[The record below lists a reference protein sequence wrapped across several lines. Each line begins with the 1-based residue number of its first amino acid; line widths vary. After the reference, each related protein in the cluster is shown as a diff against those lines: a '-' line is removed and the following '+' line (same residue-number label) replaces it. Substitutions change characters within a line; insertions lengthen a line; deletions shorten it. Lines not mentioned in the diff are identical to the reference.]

1 VVSTEDHRG
10 NHRWRAWTKIHVHVQ
25 RYPLARVADVY
36 ERLRGGQIDGRAVV
50 CP

>member
-1 VVSTEDHRG
+1 MIEVLELA
-10 NHRWRAWTKIHVHVQ
+10 RAEKIHVHVQ

-36 ERLRGGQIDGRAVV
+36 ERLRSGQIDGRAVV